1 MGERVW
7 SGPGTGH
14 VALPAELV
22 QACCRCLLVVSVY
35 GKDKFVSCVF
45 TGERIGGEMFS
56 LVA

>member
-1 MGERVW
+1 MV
-7 SGPGTGH
+7 GPGAGH
-14 VALPAELV
+14 TALPAELV
-22 QACCRCLLVVSVY
+22 QACCRCLLVVSVC